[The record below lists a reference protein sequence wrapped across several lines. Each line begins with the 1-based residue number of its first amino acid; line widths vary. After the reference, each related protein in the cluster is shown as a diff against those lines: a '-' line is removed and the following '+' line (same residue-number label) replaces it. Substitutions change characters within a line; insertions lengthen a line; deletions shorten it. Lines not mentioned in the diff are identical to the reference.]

1 MRPRPCS
8 ILCSRAA
15 TCSRTARAIAFSTGG
30 PIPSSTRAGRGRK
43 WIGAAAYWLA
53 AAARGQGD
61 IQGAWDAAQA
71 AWVRSPMAIDKGV
84 SLREELDRLMLRA
97 IIPDRAKVTAQTPES
112 LRAQWEQF
120 KERWKR

>member
-1 MRPRPCS
+1 MRPALRLAVIFRCETCVR
-8 ILCSRAA
+8 IL
-15 TCSRTARAIAFSTGG
+15 
-30 PIPSSTRAGRGRK
+30 
-43 WIGAAAYWLA
+43 L
-53 AAARGQGD
+53 
-61 IQGAWDAAQA
+61 
-71 AWVRSPMAIDKGV
+71 RSPMAIDKGV